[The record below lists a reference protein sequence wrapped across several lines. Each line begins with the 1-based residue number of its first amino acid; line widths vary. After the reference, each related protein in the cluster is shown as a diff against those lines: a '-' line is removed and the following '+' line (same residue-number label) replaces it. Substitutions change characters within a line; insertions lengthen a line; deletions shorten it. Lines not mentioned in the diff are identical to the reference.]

1 MADDPLAQP
10 GDERMRLVL
19 RLGEAAHRYGC
30 STPRVEEAMAL
41 AAERLGLRGAFFAQP
56 TSLFA
61 SFGDPTEQRTVL
73 VRFDPGVVDLGK
85 RWELDA
91 LLEDLVEGRRGPA
104 ELLASVEALEQAP
117 PRFGELARAAAF
129 VGASVSAA
137 RFFGATGR
145 DLAAAALSGLL
156 VWGVDRLASRSSAVA
171 RGFDMLAAAVVSA
184 AVVALASV
192 WGGLETYTVTVSGLI
207 VLVPGLSLTTAIS
220 ELALRHL
227 VAGTS
232 RLMGALMTFLQL
244 GFGVALGRTVAL
256 LLEPGAPPTG
266 ARVDSLVT
274 LVAALLLAP
283 ASFAILLRARA
294 RDLGWVLLAST
305 LAYLGTRQ
313 GAVWMGP
320 ELGAFVGAFVLAVCA
335 NLYGRHFQRPSA
347 VLLLPGL
354 LMLVPGSLGFRS
366 LSALMEQDV
375 LGGVSTAIAVAL
387 VATSLVAG
395 LFAASALVRPRGLDT
410 PGA

>member
-1 MADDPLAQP
+1 MGERAGESV
-10 GDERMRLVL
+10 GDERVRVVL

-30 STPRVEEAMAL
+30 STPRVEECMAL
-41 AAERLGLRGAFFAQP
+41 VARKLALEGAFFAQP

-61 SFGDPTEQRTVL
+61 GFGRLSEQRTVL
-73 VRFDPGVVDLGK
+73 VRFEPGVVDLGK
-85 RWELDA
+85 RWTMDA
-91 LLEDLVEGRRGPA
+91 LIEDL
-104 ELLASVEALEQAP
+104 LAGTRTPRETLEALDDLERAP
-117 PRFGELARAAAF
+117 PRFGQAARAAAF

-137 RFFGATGR
+137 RFFGASGR
-145 DLAAAALSGLL
+145 DLVAAAACGLL
-156 VWGVDRLASRSSAVA
+156 VWAVDRLAARSPAVSRA
-171 RGFDMLAAAVVSA
+171 FEMLAAALVSA
-184 AVVALASV
+184 AVVAVGSL
-192 WGGLETYTVTVSGLI
+192 WGGIETYTVTLSGLI

-220 ELALRHL
+220 ELSLRHL

-232 RLMGALMTFLQL
+232 RLMGAMMTFLQL
-244 GFGVALGRTVAL
+244 GFGVALGRTLTLAL
-256 LLEPGAPPTG
+256 PPGAPATG
-266 ARVDSLVT
+266 AHVT
-274 LVAALLLAP
+274 SFATLAAALVLAP
-283 ASFAILLRARA
+283 ASFAILLQARA
-294 RDLGWVLLAST
+294 RDLGWVLFAST

-320 ELGAFVGAFVLAVCA
+320 ELGAFLGAFLLAICA
-335 NLYGRHFQRPSA
+335 NLYARRFFRPSA
-347 VLLLPGL
+347 ILLLPGL

>member
-1 MADDPLAQP
+1 
-10 GDERMRLVL
+10 MRLVL

-30 STPRVEEAMAL
+30 STPRVEECMAL
-41 AAERLGLRGAFFAQP
+41 TAERLGLRGAFFAQP

-73 VRFDPGVVDLGK
+73 VRFEPGVVDLGK

-91 LLEDLVEGRRGPA
+91 LIEDLVAGRRSPG
-104 ELLASVEALEQAP
+104 ELLGALEALERAP
-117 PRFGELARAAAF
+117 PRFGQAARAAAY

-137 RFFGATGR
+137 RFFGAGPR
-145 DLAAAALSGLL
+145 DLAAAALCGLL

-171 RGFDMLAAAVVSA
+171 RGMDMLAAALVSA
-184 AVVALASV
+184 AVVTLAAL
-192 WGGLETYTVTVSGLI
+192 WGGIETYTVTISGLI

-244 GFGVALGRTVAL
+244 GFGVALGRIVAL
-256 LLEPGAPPTG
+256 ALPPAAPPTG
-266 ARVDSLVT
+266 AHVTSFVT

-283 ASFAILLRARA
+283 ASFAILLQSRA
-294 RDLGWVLLAST
+294 RDLGWVLFAST

-320 ELGAFVGAFVLAVCA
+320 ELGAFVGAFLLAVCA
-335 NLYGRHFQRPSA
+335 NLYARRFQRPSA

-387 VATSLVAG
+387 VAISLVAG
-395 LFAASALVRPRGLDT
+395 LFAASAIVRPRGLDT

>member
-1 MADDPLAQP
+1 MDAAPPLEP
-10 GDERMRLVL
+10 GDERLRLVL

-30 STPRVEEAMAL
+30 STPRVEECMAL
-41 AAERLGLRGAFFAQP
+41 VAGRLGLRGAFFAQP

-73 VRFDPGVVDLGK
+73 VRFEPGVVDLGK

-91 LLEDLVEGRRGPA
+91 MIEDLVEGRRAPR
-104 ELLASVEALEQAP
+104 ELLAALDELDRRP
-117 PRFGELARAAAF
+117 PRFGQAARAAAY

-137 RFFGATGR
+137 RFFGASPR
-145 DLAAAALSGLL
+145 DLGAAALCGLA
-156 VWGVDRLASRSSAVA
+156 VWGVDRLAARSSAVA
-171 RGFDMLAAAVVSA
+171 RGLDMLAAALVSA
-184 AVVALASV
+184 MVVMLASLL
-192 WGGLETYTVTVSGLI
+192 GGLETYTVVVSGLI

-244 GFGVALGRTVAL
+244 GFGVALGRVATL
-256 LLEPGAPPTG
+256 AFPPGAAP
-266 ARVDSLVT
+266 AAQHVDTLVT

-283 ASFAILLRARA
+283 ASFAILLQARA
-294 RDLGWVLLAST
+294 RDLGWVLFAST

-320 ELGAFVGAFVLAVCA
+320 ELGAFLGAFLLAVCA
-335 NLYGRHFQRPSA
+335 NLYARRFQRPSA

-395 LFAASALVRPRGLDT
+395 LFAASAIVRPRGLDT

>member
-1 MADDPLAQP
+1 M
-10 GDERMRLVL
+10 DERTPLSAEEERMHVVL

-30 STPRVEEAMAL
+30 STPRVEECMAL
-41 AAERLGLRGAFFAQP
+41 MARKLGLEGAFFAQP

-61 SFGDPTEQRTVL
+61 GFGRPPQQRTVL
-73 VRFDPGVVDLGK
+73 VRFEPGVVDLGK
-85 RWELDA
+85 RWCMDA
-91 LLEDLVEGRRGPA
+91 LIE
-104 ELLASVEALEQAP
+104 ELLAGRCTPGEALAELEALERAP
-117 PRFGELARAAAF
+117 RRFGEGARAAAF

-137 RFFGATGR
+137 RFFGASGR
-145 DLAAAALSGLL
+145 DLLAAAVCGLL
-156 VWGVDRLASRSSAVA
+156 VWLVDRLAARSSAVA
-171 RGFDMLAAAVVSA
+171 RAFDMLAAALVSA
-184 AVVALASV
+184 AIVALASR
-192 WGGLETYTVTVSGLI
+192 WGGLDTYTVTVSGLI

-220 ELALRHL
+220 ELSLRHL

-244 GFGVALGRTVAL
+244 GFGVALGRMVGLAL
-256 LLEPGAPPTG
+256 PAGAAPSG
-266 ARVDSLVT
+266 VHVESLPT

-283 ASFAILLRARA
+283 ASFAILLQARP

-320 ELGAFVGAFVLAVCA
+320 ELGAFLGAFVLAICA
-335 NLYGRHFQRPSA
+335 NLYARRFQRPSA

-366 LSALMEQDV
+366 LSALMERDV
-375 LGGVSTAIAVAL
+375 LGGLSTAVAVAL
-387 VATSLVAG
+387 VSTSLVAG
-395 LFAASALVRPRGLDT
+395 LFAASALVPPRGLDT

>member
-1 MADDPLAQP
+1 MPERRAPEP
-10 GDERMRLVL
+10 EDERMHVVL

-30 STPRVEEAMAL
+30 STPRVEECMAL
-41 AAERLGLRGAFFAQP
+41 VARKLGLEGAFFAQP

-61 SFGDPTEQRTVL
+61 GFGRLPEQQTVL
-73 VRFDPGVVDLGK
+73 VRFEPGVVDLGK
-85 RWELDA
+85 RWSMDA
-91 LLEDLVEGRRGPA
+91 LIEDLIAGRRSPREVLA
-104 ELLASVEALEQAP
+104 ELEALERAP
-117 PRFGELARAAAF
+117 PRFGQWARAAAYL
-129 VGASVSAA
+129 GASVSAA
-137 RFFGATGR
+137 RFFGAGAN
-145 DLAAAALSGLL
+145 DLAAAALCGLV
-156 VWGVDRLASRSSAVA
+156 VWLVDRLAARSSAVA
-171 RGFDMLAAAVVSA
+171 RSFDMLAAAAVA
-184 AVVALASV
+184 AVVMALASW
-192 WGGLETYTVTVSGLI
+192 WGGIETYTVTISGLI

-244 GFGVALGRTVAL
+244 GFGVALGRMVGLAL
-256 LLEPGAPPTG
+256 PPGAPPDGTH
-266 ARVDSLVT
+266 VQSFVT
-274 LVAALLLAP
+274 LAAALLLAP
-283 ASFAILLRARA
+283 ASFAILLQARA
-294 RDLGWVLLAST
+294 RDLGWVLFAST

-320 ELGAFVGAFVLAVCA
+320 ELGAFLGAFLLAVCA
-335 NLYGRHFQRPSA
+335 NLYGRTFRRPSA
-347 VLLLPGL
+347 ILLLPGL

-366 LSALMEQDV
+366 LSALMERDV

-387 VATSLVAG
+387 VSTSLVAG